1 MTGLEMKY
9 FVLKP
14 GGNSVWAKASRTAMR
29 VFAAE
34 IEQDNPKLAGSIKQ
48 WCYEEERK
56 LHTEALDANRQAT
69 G

>member
-1 MTGLEMKY
+1 MSIRQKY

-14 GGNSVWAKASRTAMR
+14 GGDDVYARASRTAMR

-34 IEQDNPKLAGSIKQ
+34 IEQYNMKLAGDIKQ

-56 LHTEALDANRQAT
+56 LITGGANEIRRND
-69 G
+69 

>member
-1 MTGLEMKY
+1 MNLKY

-14 GGNSVWAKASRTAMR
+14 GGDDAYARASRTAMR

-34 IEQDNPKLAGSIKQ
+34 IEQDNFQLAADVKQ

-56 LHTEALDANRQAT
+56 LITEVK
-69 G
+69 